1 MEEEQEYVIKR
12 DGRKE
17 LVDLNKIKTRL
28 ENLKHRVEN
37 FIGKQLQIN
46 VAKLAR
52 LTISRMRNNVTTTEL
67 DEIAADTSSF
77 ISDSACYQSFAG
89 NILASNL
96 ESNTRFSFKEYL
108 HIAFHNIVNN
118 QPSPLISEELYVIGN
133 KYADQIEDR
142 IVNDRNMLFDYFGMQ
157 TLIKGKYLLFQYK
170 NNNQI
175 VIIEQ
180 PQHMYM
186 RVCLGIWGD
195 NLKEA
200 FELYEVLSQHYAIM
214 ASPTMFH
221 AGTNF
226 PQLSSCFLLDM
237 KEDSISGIFDTIKQT
252 AQISKHAG
260 GVGLAIHK
268 IRCAGSHI
276 ASTNGTSNGIVPLL
290 RVFNTTAQY
299 VDQGGGRRKGSFA
312 IYISMYHADIYDFL
326 DLKKNNGAEDLRAR
340 DLFLGLWISDLFMS
354 RVILEFEKNSES
366 DPVMWS
372 LFDPNVA
379 LGFDEIYGEEFQL
392 AYEILEAEKKYV
404 KQVPIRELW
413 FKVLEAIIETG
424 IPYILFKDHCNE
436 KSNQKNL
443 GCLKSSNL
451 CTEILEFTSPEEVAV
466 CNLASLSLPRF
477 LNSFGIFDD
486 WKLYEVTRTMT
497 RALNRVI
504 DVNYYVIPEARL
516 SNMRHRPIGL
526 GLQGEGTLFLKMRV
540 PFDSEKARKTNLEI
554 AETMYFAALTESHDL
569 AVKYGCYPSMYEN
582 SGAPISKGILQQDMW
597 KNAKPVSKDLDW
609 DWDGLR
615 EDIKKDGARN
625 SLCITHMPTA
635 STSNILGN
643 TECFEPPYTFLFT
656 RKTKHGEFLVLNNE
670 LVTQLTDLGLW
681 KTIVDPITNR
691 ESNPM
696 RDKLIK
702 EDGSIQNIPGIP
714 QHIKDIF
721 RTVWEIPLLNLTDM
735 LVDRSQYIDQSSSV
749 NVHYKNS
756 NDMMPKMTQYLCY
769 AWKKGLKTASYYTRT
784 RQQKMVITEQSTS
797 KPKTSKVEC
806 KDEVCTSCSA

>member
-1 MEEEQEYVIKR
+1 MLKKWAMEEQEYVIKR

-37 FIGKQLQIN
+37 FTGKHLQIN

-52 LTISRMRNNVTTTEL
+52 LTISRMKNNVTTTEL

-96 ESNTRFSFKEYL
+96 ESNTRLNFKEYL
-108 HIAFHNIVNN
+108 HLAFTNTVNN
-118 QPSPLISEELYVIGN
+118 KPSPLISEQLYEIGN
-133 KYADQIEDR
+133 KYAEQIEER
-142 IVNDRNMLFDYFGMQ
+142 IVDDRNMLFDYFGMQ

-170 NNNQI
+170 NNQP

-186 RVCLGIWGD
+186 RVALGIWGD
-195 NLKEA
+195 NLKEV
-200 FELYEVLSQHYAIM
+200 FELYDILSQHYAIM

-237 KEDSISGIFDTIKQT
+237 KEDSISGIFDTVKQT

-290 RVFNTTAQY
+290 RVLNTTAQY

-312 IYISMYHADIYDFL
+312 MYISMYHADIFEFL
-326 DLKKNNGAEDLRAR
+326 DLKKNNGAEDLRCR

-354 RVILEFEKNSES
+354 RVVLEFEQHSES
-366 DPVMWS
+366 HPVMWS

-392 AYEILEAEKKYV
+392 AYEILELEKKYV
-404 KQVPIRELW
+404 RQVPIRELW

-424 IPYILFKDHCNE
+424 IPYVLFKDHCNE

-451 CTEILEFTSPEEVAV
+451 CTEILEFTSPQEVAV
-466 CNLASLSLPRF
+466 CNLASVSLPRF
-477 LNSFGIFDD
+477 FSESGFDCE
-486 WKLYEVTRTMT
+486 KLYSVSRTMT

-526 GLQGEGTLFLKMRV
+526 GLQGLGTLFLKMRIG
-540 PFDSEKARKTNLEI
+540 FDSPQARETNLKI
-554 AETMYFAALTESHDL
+554 AETMYFGALTESHDL
-569 AVKYGCYPSMYEN
+569 AVKYGSYPSIDEN
-582 SGAPISKGILQQDMW
+582 GGAPIKSGIFQQDMW
-597 KNAKPVSKDLDW
+597 KNAKAPNKDLNW
-609 DWDGLR
+609 NWEGLR
-615 EDIKKDGARN
+615 EDVKIDGVRN

-643 TECFEPPYTFLFT
+643 TECFEPPFTFLFT

-670 LVTQLTDLGLW
+670 LVTELTELGLW
-681 KTIVDPITNR
+681 KTIVDPITGK

-696 RDKLIK
+696 RDRLIK

-714 QHIKDIF
+714 KHVKDIF
-721 RTVWEIPLLNLTDM
+721 RTVWEIPLGNLTDM

-756 NDMMPKMTQYLCY
+756 DDMMPKMTQYLCY

-784 RQQKMVITEQSTS
+784 RQQKMVITEQST
-797 KPKTSKVEC
+797 KRTPVCT
-806 KDEVCTSCSA
+806 DDICTSCSA

>member
-28 ENLKHRVEN
+28 ENLKHRVEQ
-37 FIGKQLQIN
+37 FTGKQLQIN

-52 LTISRMRNNVTTTEL
+52 LTISRMRNNVTTAEL

-108 HIAFHNIVNN
+108 HVAFTNVVNN
-118 QPSPLISEELYVIGN
+118 KLVPLISQELYEIGN
-133 KYADQIEDR
+133 KYAHEIESH

-157 TLIKGKYLLFQYK
+157 TLIKGKYLLLQYK
-170 NNNQI
+170 KNQSI
-175 VIIEQ
+175 IIEQ

-186 RVCLGIWGD
+186 RVCIGIWGD
-195 NLKEA
+195 NLKEV
-200 FELYEVLSQHYAIM
+200 FELYDVLSQHYATM
-214 ASPTMFH
+214 ASPTLFH
-221 AGTNF
+221 AGTKF

-237 KEDSISGIFDTIKQT
+237 KEDSISGIFDTVKQT

-260 GVGLAIHK
+260 GVGLAMHK

-276 ASTNGTSNGIVPLL
+276 ASTNGISNGIVPLL
-290 RVFNTTAQY
+290 RVLNTTAQY
-299 VDQGGGRRKGSFA
+299 VDQGGGKRKGSFA
-312 IYISMYHADIYDFL
+312 AYISMYHADIFEFL
-326 DLKKNNGAEDLRAR
+326 DLKKNNGAEDLRCR

-354 RVILEFEKNSES
+354 RVILEFEKNSSSE
-366 DPVMWS
+366 PVMWS

-379 LGFDEIYGEEFQL
+379 IGFDEIYGEEFQL
-392 AYEILEAEKKYV
+392 AYEILEMEKKYV
-404 KQVPIRELW
+404 RQVPIRELW

-451 CTEILEFTSPEEVAV
+451 CTEILEFTSPQEVAV

-477 LNSFGIFDD
+477 LNLEKEFDYD
-486 WKLYEVTRTMT
+486 KLYSVTRTMT
-497 RALNRVI
+497 RALNQVI

-526 GLQGEGTLFLKMRV
+526 GLQGLGTLFLKMRIG
-540 PFDSEKARKTNLEI
+540 FDSPKARETNLKI
-554 AETMYFAALTESHDL
+554 AETMYFGALTESHEL
-569 AVKYGCYPSMYEN
+569 AQKFGSYPSIDEN
-582 SGAPISKGILQQDMW
+582 GTAPIKKGIFQQDMW
-597 KNAKPVSKDLDW
+597 KNAIPPNKDLAW
-609 DWDGLR
+609 DWEKLR
-615 EDIKKDGARN
+615 TDIKMDGVRN

-643 TECFEPPYTFLFT
+643 TECFEPPFTFLFT
-656 RKTKHGEFLVLNNE
+656 RKTKHGEFLVLNGE
-670 LVTQLTDLGLW
+670 LVTQLTELGLW
-681 KTIVDPITNR
+681 KTIVDPITGK
-691 ESNPM
+691 ESNIM
-696 RDKLIK
+696 RDKLIQ

-714 QHIKDIF
+714 QYVKDIF
-721 RTVWEIPLLNLTDM
+721 KTVWELPLNNLTDM

-756 NDMMPKMTQYLCY
+756 DNMMPKMTQYLTY

-784 RQQKMVITEQSTS
+784 RQTKMVITEQSS
-797 KPKTSKVEC
+797 KKSIVCT
-806 KDEVCTSCSA
+806 DEVCTSCSA